1 MIHVAIVEDEENY
14 REQLENFVSRYGQE
28 KKISIQ
34 TRSYCDGIDI
44 LDEYAGQFQIILLD
58 IRMKHI
64 DGMETARKIREKDKE
79 VIIILLLIW

>member
-34 TRSYCDGIDI
+34 TRSYCTYRDPAPVSHLPQESARSPEDTRPSASAPAAVFLIFPP
-44 LDEYAGQFQIILLD
+44 YLLPP
-58 IRMKHI
+58 
-64 DGMETARKIREKDKE
+64 
-79 VIIILLLIW
+79 